1 MYSLV
6 VPSVQT
12 QCNLPFPGLTGCHPS
27 FCFRLVLTLSVNTY
41 VPLLVKVYNFDPPFY
56 NTLAMKQGIFPR
68 QQNVNFEGV
77 GGYDRNEMTFN
88 FAPTRKDVF

>member
-1 MYSLV
+1 MNFL
-6 VPSVQT
+6 
-12 QCNLPFPGLTGCHPS
+12 LT
-27 FCFRLVLTLSVNTY
+27 N
-41 VPLLVKVYNFDPPFY
+41 VPLLVKVYNLGPPFY
-56 NTLAMKQGIFPR
+56 NTFAMKQGIFPR